1 MSKKSSSSLSSASCS
16 VMLLGCSAKAG
27 RNRQRCHKP
36 LSRNERMRVCVGG
49 KSWRGRG
56 NTFAQLTFAMRP
68 LNFVTAAA
76 SVTNRMRQ
84 LVSRSSAAAAV
95 IETAHSDT
103 STHGEQKRT
112 WERDHKP
119 QGWVLSAE
127 RACCFGG
134 GGCEEA
140 ASLTEERTTLGCV
153 DDANAPHQSARDA
166 NCQVCRLDRLAA
178 PSAHTTQH
186 KSAQV
191 SKSQQQQ

>member
-1 MSKKSSSSLSSASCS
+1 MSRSSNPRERPKESPASPFTPLRAPLTTSSCVELITKVSKASGSMSKKSSSSLSSASCS

-119 QGWVLSAE
+119 QGW
-127 RACCFGG
+127 C
-134 GGCEEA
+134 GC
-140 ASLTEERTTLGCV
+140 
-153 DDANAPHQSARDA
+153 
-166 NCQVCRLDRLAA
+166 
-178 PSAHTTQH
+178 
-186 KSAQV
+186 
-191 SKSQQQQ
+191 